1 MTLENINSLA
11 GTWKIDF
18 TDAAFNG
25 GIFILHGA
33 TGAGKTSILDALC
46 LALYGKTSRQN
57 SFNKTQ
63 NEVMTKGTASCFAEA
78 EFEAGK
84 KRYRAFWEHKRTRR
98 GEDFQAGCTRKLYA
112 GGEGEGWTL
121 LAERT
126 GEVGKEI
133 AAILGMDFEQFT
145 SAVLLPQGK
154 FDAFLTAEKR
164 QRSEILEKISRT
176 RIYSR
181 IGAAV
186 HRRHTQED
194 AKLASLNDRIAEIIV
209 LDEDEAAALAEALAA
224 ARLALEKS
232 RAEAART
239 DLLLAGFEAYKKHQ
253 DEIGSL
259 NKRIEAV
266 ERAAKQQE
274 ENFAGLEKAKRAAAI
289 ADTVLR
295 SGQARREKERLE
307 NEVGTIR
314 PALEAAKE
322 SCAKL
327 APQKAAAQEK
337 AEAAEKALAENE
349 PLIRRAR
356 ELDIRIGEAKNNV
369 AGARKKI
376 EALEKTNA
384 ALEAELLFGEEKRTA
399 IRARI
404 GALQTK
410 AAELRGELER
420 NTAARDEAL
429 TQTASLT
436 AFSPNA
442 GFEQNRKS
450 LADGEPCPL
459 CGSLR
464 HPFCDNEAELRQ
476 KQSRLA
482 ALQAENARLAKL
494 VADGGRAAVKLDEER
509 RNTEKEAAGFEAQE
523 AARRA
528 ALQGN
533 AGQLAGLRREAEAAE
548 TEAAAL
554 TRERAAIGAIG
565 LDGGGGTSAIDG
577 LERRLKAERDQ
588 SAFSFAVLD
597 KKLSEHTR
605 DADNYSRQLEE
616 RERQHALVS
625 AEAAERQKL
634 VKAAFAYS
642 GFGGSDD
649 WKAFNWSTDRIA
661 QTESE
666 KARLSSDLKNA
677 RERREVLVS
686 ALEKMTPPDSGGED
700 LHKRKREI
708 AAAIERT
715 SVEIGANGERLERN
729 RTEKERRGK
738 LEADIAAQTLIAA
751 RWARMDGWIGGNE
764 GWKFKNYVQAVTL
777 KFLIY
782 NAAPYLDSMSGGR
795 YTMVCGADTG
805 KDSGKD
811 KESDELLPVIIDR
824 YQGSARRSISNLSGG
839 ERFMLSLSLALGLST
854 LSSSKLSIDSLFL
867 DEGFGAL
874 DKESL
879 ELTINIL
886 NGLKQHQ
893 GKLTGVISHVEEL
906 KERISASIEVIKT
919 GGGKSRLSGC
929 GVSAAGASALL
940 PCL

>member
-1 MTLENINSLA
+1 MTFENINSLA

-78 EFEAGK
+78 EFEAGGA
-84 KRYRAFWEHKRTRR
+84 RYRAFWEHKRTRR
-98 GEDFQAGCTRKLYA
+98 GEDFQAGCTRKLYG
-112 GGEGEGWTL
+112 GGEGDGWTL
-121 LAERT
+121 LAEKT
-126 GEVGKEI
+126 GEVGGKV

-154 FDAFLTAEKR
+154 FDAFLTAEKK

-209 LDEDEAAALAEALAA
+209 LSEEEEEALAEAVASS
-224 ARLALEKS
+224 RLALEKN
-232 RAEAART
+232 RAEAAQT

-289 ADTVLR
+289 ADTVTR
-295 SGQARREKERLE
+295 SGQARMEKERLE
-307 NEVGTIR
+307 KEIQTIR

-337 AEAAEKALAENE
+337 AEAAAKALAENE

-356 ELDIRIGEAKNNV
+356 ELDIRIGEANNN
-369 AGARKKI
+369 ASLSRKKI
-376 EALEKTNA
+376 EALEKANA
-384 ALEAELLFGEEKRTA
+384 ALEAELLSGEEKRTA

-404 GALQTK
+404 DALQTK

-464 HPFCDNEAELRQ
+464 HPFCDNEAELRE

-494 VADGGRAAVKLDEER
+494 VADGGRAVVKLDAELR
-509 RNTEKEAAGFEAQE
+509 KTEAESAGFEAQE

-533 AGQLAGLRREAEAAE
+533 AGQLAGLKGEAEKASA
-548 TEAAAL
+548 EAAAL
-554 TRERAAIGAIG
+554 TRERAAIGGIG
-565 LDGGGGTSAIDG
+565 LDGGASAIDG
-577 LERRLKAERDQ
+577 LERRLKAERDR
-588 SAFSFAVLD
+588 SASSFAALD
-597 KKLSEHTR
+597 RTLLEHTR

-616 RERQHALVS
+616 QERRHALVS

-634 VKAAFAYS
+634 VEAAFADS
-642 GFGGSDD
+642 GFGGCDD

-677 RERREVLVS
+677 LERREVLVS
-686 ALEKMTPPDSGGED
+686 ALEKMTPPDSSGED

-708 AAAIERT
+708 AAAIEKMNMD
-715 SVEIGANGERLERN
+715 IGANGQRIEQN
-729 RTEKERRGK
+729 KIQKERRK
-738 LEADIAAQTLIAA
+738 TLEADIAAQTLIAA

-795 YTMVCGADTG
+795 YTMVCGADT
-805 KDSGKD
+805 D
-811 KESDELLPVIIDR
+811 KESDELLPVVIDR

-929 GVSAAGASALL
+929 GVTAPSMPTLL
-940 PCL
+940 